1 LKLSKVNKGG
11 RPSAYETRIKPNLKL
26 IHTLR
31 ENGHSHEEII
41 EMLNIA
47 KSTYYKHKREIEEF
61 SHSLKNGDVEL
72 LEKLEHS
79 LYDRALGKVKKVVI
93 STTVDHRGNE
103 TKTERIEDVPPSDV
117 ALFFALTNLKGD
129 KWKHKQ
135 ENTNSFNPEDLKEVK
150 TFTDT
155 FIELMSDKDERHED

>member
-1 LKLSKVNKGG
+1 MKLSKVNKVG
-11 RPSAYETRIKPNLKL
+11 RPSVYDARIKPNLKL

-31 ENGHSHEEII
+31 ENGHSHEEVI
-41 EMLNIA
+41 EMLNISKTA
-47 KSTYYKHKREIEEF
+47 YYKHKREIEEF
-61 SHSLKNGDVEL
+61 THSLKNNDAIL

-103 TKTERIEDVPPSDV
+103 TKTERVEDVPPSDV